1 MNCYIDLLFNLL
13 ICIHEATV
21 EQDDDKRDQE
31 SLQQTFLSGRFDLES
46 FPNDKNDERTMIAGM

>member
-1 MNCYIDLLFNLL
+1 M
-13 ICIHEATV
+13 CIHEAPV